1 MEEIKRISQPQLN
14 KLGLREQPFRI
25 SADPRFLYL
34 SRSIANLINRL
45 LDLMEFEEGLGV
57 VEGEIGAGKTTVA
70 RRLFD
75 IANGD
80 DNNLHPVFIH
90 TATYSTAG
98 VAAREISTHL
108 RLPHKRSYNDQLH
121 EIEKWILDIR
131 SQGRN
136 PVLIIDDAHA
146 MSVESLDTIQNLINF
161 DVHSKAIQ
169 IVLFGQPEIHTT
181 FGDEAAASVNNRVVT
196 WQLLRPFS
204 PAEMIEMLNWRAQQ
218 AGRKAPLFDDLAFQA
233 IYSVSE
239 GNPRDSVNLA
249 HESLRHLITNDE
261 DIISEAI
268 VQAAIDTFTQRP
280 EIQRKNTT
288 LD

>member
-1 MEEIKRISQPQLN
+1 MEEIKRISQTQLN
-14 KLGLREQPFRI
+14 KYGLREQPFRI

-45 LDLMEFEEGLGV
+45 LDLMEYEEGLGV
-57 VEGEIGAGKTTVA
+57 VEGEIGAGKTSVA

-75 IANGD
+75 IANGE

-121 EIEKWILDIR
+121 EIEKWVIEVR
-131 SQGRN
+131 AQGRN

-161 DVHSKAIQ
+161 DVESKAIQ

-181 FGDEAAASVNNRVVT
+181 FGAEAAASVNNRVVT

-204 PAEMIEMLNWRAQQ
+204 QSEMIEMLNWRAQQ
-218 AGRKAPLFDDLAFQA
+218 AGRKQPLFDDLAFQQ
-233 IYSVSE
+233 IYAFSN

-249 HESLRHLITNDE
+249 NESLRKLVVAE
-261 DIISEAI
+261 GEIISEDIAR
-268 VQAAIDTFTQRP
+268 AAIETFTQRP
-280 EIQRKNTT
+280 DINRAH
-288 LD
+288 